1 MIGERV
7 RKMAQICQGK
17 LVDLIASGYNR
28 EVLPYAW
35 LALISG
41 LAGFELYPEEPSSMT
56 EGARK
61 DLTLERTE
69 AVVAQVKHYLKDYW
83 QCLSK

>member
-17 LVDLIASGYNR
+17 VIDLICSGYNR
-28 EVLPYAW
+28 DVLPYAW

-41 LAGFELYPEEPSSMT
+41 LADFELSPQEPDSIPERFSKDQVLGET
-56 EGARK
+56 E
-61 DLTLERTE
+61 T
-69 AVVAQVKHYLKDYW
+69 VVAEVKRNVRDYW
-83 QCLSK
+83 RCL

>member
-17 LVDLIASGYNR
+17 QIDTIGSGYNK

-41 LAGFELYPEEPSSMT
+41 LADFKIAVEEPVPIPQRFQPDPS
-56 EGARK
+56 
-61 DLTLERTE
+61 LEDTKR
-69 AVVAQVKHYLKDYW
+69 VVEQVKKYHKDYW
-83 QCLSK
+83 KRLG